1 MIRSLSDSFMVP
13 KNPRI
18 FEQGQGGYKNKSVSF
33 SPATY
38 YDSRLPQKDKE
49 HHSREIVIDHD
60 VEEPLIRNRKE
71 LLILIGMAYLYLNAN
86 VGFAIIAPFLPI
98 EVGSH
103 QNHQIPG

>member
-1 MIRSLSDSFMVP
+1 M
-13 KNPRI
+13 
-18 FEQGQGGYKNKSVSF
+18 SF

-103 QNHQIPG
+103 QNHQISRNSRKGSFLSAKISSKLSI